1 MCLLINLLPMIQ
13 NKAFHSRQ
21 ALPRWRPF
29 KETLCMSPCLAYN
42 VKTMLVMS
50 GRISQWVILF
60 RFSSIQ
66 QLRAPVRNVLL
77 IWGDLY
83 VGVFKE
89 IACIITN
96 RVLPNVAEVYFKKKT
111 KKQFQKTRK
120 ALMVSMWRESGPHLP
135 LTVNF
140 STSSLTE
147 RKSRTHLWL
156 GEQRVLLASAVT
168 HHEHP
173 TFQGYVKCVL
183 TNIIVFL
190 Q

>member
-1 MCLLINLLPMIQ
+1 M
-13 NKAFHSRQ
+13 A
-21 ALPRWRPF
+21 
-29 KETLCMSPCLAYN
+29 PCLAYN

-60 RFSSIQ
+60 RFSPIQ

-77 IWGDLY
+77 IWGNLY

-89 IACIITN
+89 IAWIITN
-96 RVLPNVAEVYFKKKT
+96 RALPNVTEVYLK

-120 ALMVSMWRESGPHLP
+120 ALMISMWRESGPHLP

-156 GEQRVLLASAVT
+156 DEQRVLLASAVT

>member
-21 ALPRWRPF
+21 ALPKWRPF
-29 KETLCMSPCLAYN
+29 KETLCMAPCLAYN

-60 RFSSIQ
+60 RFSPIQ

-96 RVLPNVAEVYFKKKT
+96 RVLPNVAEVYLKKKKT
-111 KKQFQKTRK
+111 KKAVPKDQKGTHGQYVEGIWPSSTLDCEFQHIFTDRK
-120 ALMVSMWRESGPHLP
+120 EIPD
-135 LTVNF
+135 
-140 STSSLTE
+140 
-147 RKSRTHLWL
+147 
-156 GEQRVLLASAVT
+156 
-168 HHEHP
+168 
-173 TFQGYVKCVL
+173 TFVAR
-183 TNIIVFL
+183 
-190 Q
+190 